1 MDHGPASQKA
11 PKLHGRVGGRFRCLR
26 CRIRGI
32 ACFGLGLFQ
41 AKDAV
46 ILSYCSRGIRTVNVL
61 LVEGRTSD
69 QKAAILDPFT
79 KPCLKGALRTPYG
92 LICQFHN

>member
-11 PKLHGRVGGRFRCLR
+11 PKLHGRVGGRFHCLR

-41 AKDAV
+41 ATVAV
-46 ILSYCSRGIRTVNVL
+46 ALPMV
-61 LVEGRTSD
+61 TSG
-69 QKAAILDPFT
+69 KMLCT
-79 KPCLKGALRTPYG
+79 SEKS
-92 LICQFHN
+92 